1 MKRATESKQK
11 TEEAQKEE
19 ERTLKDLEFYTK
31 NAEGVVAWDEDKKV
45 NVPQLSTGMTKIMFT
60 EPTGTDKGTVIKEG
74 ESGFLENGWYSY
86 VKSDGTPDKKWANVQ
101 TEDGSMWVWIPRFAY
116 RVNNIDKTIEV
127 RFLIGTT
134 DNYYEGTE
142 IKTAQRQKT
151 KDDAPINTVIT
162 TEAERDTVKF
172 TVHPAF
178 TNETNIDIANGGWD
192 KEISGIWVAKFE
204 AGFAGGNNTVE
215 AKDSTVKFSQNGT
228 NMYGSYTSDTAI
240 KYPVFQGITYSMN
253 YININDAFN
262 ISRALTEKGNIYG
275 LTSITDSHL
284 MKNSE
289 WGACAYLGRS
299 QYGLGST
306 DITVNNITLNNGI
319 NTIYAVTG
327 VTSDSASNG
336 QNIISENVTTYG
348 ESMKNVTGNTA
359 VSGTYAW
366 NQATG
371 TSTSTTGT
379 IYGVYDMSGGTW
391 ERTAS
396 YVPNSNGNL
405 KSQGESVTWDTE
417 KNELRT
423 KSTKYTMAYSDYN
436 AETDK
441 PGITDESGSS
451 TNLDIASRNNWTA
464 NTKIY
469 GDAVRETSS
478 AGTGGSPWYSDYSY
492 YPALDDPFFGRG
504 GGWSYS
510 TNAGLFAFGR
520 HDGNSYGS
528 SGFRPV
534 LVVV

>member
-1 MKRATESKQK
+1 
-11 TEEAQKEE
+11 
-19 ERTLKDLEFYTK
+19 
-31 NAEGVVAWDEDKKV
+31 
-45 NVPQLSTGMTKIMFT
+45 
-60 EPTGTDKGTVIKEG
+60 
-74 ESGFLENGWYSY
+74 
-86 VKSDGTPDKKWANVQ
+86 
-101 TEDGSMWVWIPRFAY
+101 
-116 RVNNIDKTIEV
+116 
-127 RFLIGTT
+127 
-134 DNYYEGTE
+134 
-142 IKTAQRQKT
+142 
-151 KDDAPINTVIT
+151 
-162 TEAERDTVKF
+162 
-172 TVHPAF
+172 
-178 TNETNIDIANGGWD
+178 
-192 KEISGIWVAKFE
+192 
-204 AGFAGGNNTVE
+204 
-215 AKDSTVKFSQNGT
+215 
-228 NMYGSYTSDTAI
+228 
-240 KYPVFQGITYSMN
+240 MN
-253 YININDAFN
+253 
-262 ISRALTEKGNIYG
+262 
-275 LTSITDSHL
+275 
-284 MKNSE
+284 
-289 WGACAYLGRS
+289 
-299 QYGLGST
+299 
-306 DITVNNITLNNGI
+306 
-319 NTIYAVTG
+319 
-327 VTSDSASNG
+327 
-336 QNIISENVTTYG
+336 
-348 ESMKNVTGNTA
+348 

-366 NQATG
+366 NQSTG

-405 KSQGESVTWDTE
+405 KGQGESVTWDTE